1 MLRKTSV
8 AIAKLN
14 AIETPSGTIS
24 SQCWWKNKALNTFS
38 DCKLLFLLLSFT
50 LCANEWM
57 SDLAF
62 LHLCQVKLIA
72 CNSIQLKEIT
82 RQRPRCACILYI
94 VLPFICHCVLCV
106 CWNVLRLKLMYLFH
120 KSSQSRWN
128 CTYTHGKW
136 TYIWVECFSI
146 TLLTQSPFRAKSANA
161 SLDLACC

>member
-24 SQCWWKNKALNTFS
+24 LQCWWKNKALNTFS

-82 RQRPRCACILYI
+82 RQRPRCVCVHVYSSAIYLPLCFVCVEMCYAWRCIYFTRAPNQDGTAHTHMVSELTSGSN
-94 VLPFICHCVLCV
+94 VSVSLCSH
-106 CWNVLRLKLMYLFH
+106 NLHSELNPQMQAL
-120 KSSQSRWN
+120 
-128 CTYTHGKW
+128 
-136 TYIWVECFSI
+136 I
-146 TLLTQSPFRAKSANA
+146 
-161 SLDLACC
+161 